1 MSTEKSVDDAIKKL
15 ATFGDQDVFDNFGN
29 LVASQLKSISMEDAI
44 KLQMDISNMVNK
56 RLLMIHQS
64 KSVSSSRLSR
74 PSTYNYSTNSTNYSS
89 DDTSLNTPLYEY
101 TNEYDSEAI
110 SNNMVIYENL
120 NPYDRKDVSDNAET
134 GDVISIALRGILIN

>member
-29 LVASQLKSISMEDAI
+29 LLAFQLKSISMEDAI
-44 KLQMDISNMVNK
+44 KLQMYISNMVNK
-56 RLLMIHQS
+56 ILLMIHQS

-89 DDTSLNTPLYEY
+89 DDTSLNTVLYKY
-101 TNEYDSEAI
+101 TNEYDSEDI
-110 SNNMVIYENL
+110 NNTLIYENL
-120 NPYDRKDVSDNAET
+120 NPYDREDVSDNAET
-134 GDVISIALRGILIN
+134 RDVISKALRGILNN